1 MRDWLFV
8 AVISVFAG
16 LGGWQIGLSRSTK
29 IEGPLAS
36 LPAEA
41 PVATTPAAPAE
52 PIDNGTMSETLN
64 RVIATTKQSGSSSE
78 IAVRLFDEVQH
89 LADTDLPAIVALAQ
103 GSQYKAFADLL
114 VGYWAERD
122 LEAAKKW
129 MLGLPPSAQTGA
141 AEGISATWCR
151 ANPHEFL
158 TWLEALPDDARKTV
172 IDCSAYSIVRGV
184 GVPDYARAMHF

>member
-114 VGYWAERD
+114 VG
-122 LEAAKKW
+122 
-129 MLGLPPSAQTGA
+129 
-141 AEGISATWCR
+141 
-151 ANPHEFL
+151 
-158 TWLEALPDDARKTV
+158 
-172 IDCSAYSIVRGV
+172 
-184 GVPDYARAMHF
+184 